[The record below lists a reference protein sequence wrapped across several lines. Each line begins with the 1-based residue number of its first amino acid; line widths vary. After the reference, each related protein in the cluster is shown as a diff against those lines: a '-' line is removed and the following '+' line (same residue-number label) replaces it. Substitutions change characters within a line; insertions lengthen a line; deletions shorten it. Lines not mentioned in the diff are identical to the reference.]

1 MPFHVLFCFDF
12 SEAGLEDADKVSNQ
26 LQSTSI
32 SSDGTHISLFICII
46 SPFILFYVVLEF
58 ILYALFV
65 LRYILFLLICNQLRN
80 NCTAWWLI
88 LEF

>member
-46 SPFILFYVVLEF
+46 SPFHFFLCGFGVHSICVVCFMLHT
-58 ILYALFV
+58 LSVNL
-65 LRYILFLLICNQLRN
+65 
-80 NCTAWWLI
+80 
-88 LEF
+88 